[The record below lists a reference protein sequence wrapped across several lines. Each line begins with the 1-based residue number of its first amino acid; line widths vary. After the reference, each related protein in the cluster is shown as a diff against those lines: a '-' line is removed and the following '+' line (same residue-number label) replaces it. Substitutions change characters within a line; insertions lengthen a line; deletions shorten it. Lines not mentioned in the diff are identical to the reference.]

1 MSTSGFSQSRHP
13 QSQQTASRWT
23 DEAFFPKNTEFTS
36 GSYMAQFEEELSP
49 ASQMK
54 VDEGTDSTQ
63 ALMKRRCD
71 RRSCLSNALRAR
83 LGPQAPGVEGQ
94 PCVSETLKAHL
105 GPSSTVVMLEW
116 PFSAA
121 KETTS
126 WGPCDPSSTRLCQS
140 TTGWHALHA
149 IRPSYY

>member
-1 MSTSGFSQSRHP
+1 
-13 QSQQTASRWT
+13 
-23 DEAFFPKNTEFTS
+23 
-36 GSYMAQFEEELSP
+36 MAQFEEELSP

-105 GPSSTVVMLEW
+105 GRSSTVVMLE
-116 PFSAA
+116 
-121 KETTS
+121 
-126 WGPCDPSSTRLCQS
+126 
-140 TTGWHALHA
+140 
-149 IRPSYY
+149 

>member
-1 MSTSGFSQSRHP
+1 
-13 QSQQTASRWT
+13 
-23 DEAFFPKNTEFTS
+23 
-36 GSYMAQFEEELSP
+36 MARFEEELSP

-83 LGPQAPGVEGQ
+83 LGPQAPGVEGHPGVEGQ

-105 GPSSTVVMLEW
+105 GRSSTVVMLE
-116 PFSAA
+116 
-121 KETTS
+121 
-126 WGPCDPSSTRLCQS
+126 
-140 TTGWHALHA
+140 
-149 IRPSYY
+149 